1 MCFSSILG
9 SSFTSSRMKMPILHW
24 YECVDLGMEYRRVES
39 IFAVEEERVEAIDPG
54 SEEVLLRLS
63 LSGIGSSMLDCMR
76 LDRFWCRAS
85 SLEMSSSSTAE
96 LLLNASCVGVIATKI
111 SSPVILFITGEI
123 DGSAILGSVTSCTV
137 ENRERFEA
145 NKYCLPAILSSSK

>member
-39 IFAVEEERVEAIDPG
+39 IFAVEEEIVEAIDPG
-54 SEEVLLRLS
+54 LEEVLLRLS
-63 LSGIGSSMLDCMR
+63 LSGIGSSILDCMR
-76 LDRFWCRAS
+76 LDRFWCRV
-85 SLEMSSSSTAE
+85 SLEMSSSSTTE

-111 SSPVILFITGEI
+111 SSPVILFIKGE
-123 DGSAILGSVTSCTV
+123 T
-137 ENRERFEA
+137 
-145 NKYCLPAILSSSK
+145 